1 MGSSMRLVVSI
12 FFVLPNL
19 MKCDDNINSFISDLI
34 SSFRLIS
41 PTLIYHGDAPEICFT
56 HLWVLCLNLENEQA
70 ILTEEKGWY
79 TTFRLI
85 EWTSKWIIHWLK
97 CIFFVES
104 SGVCVTVAGPVT
116 GEKCIF
122 PFTVDGV
129 TYTHCAFDR
138 YETTPE
144 YAIWCSTKVNDAGF
158 HIGGNWGG
166 CSEDCPLEGKNITFH
181 WSCFDWSKK

>member
-1 MGSSMRLVVSI
+1 M
-12 FFVLPNL
+12 
-19 MKCDDNINSFISDLI
+19 
-34 SSFRLIS
+34 
-41 PTLIYHGDAPEICFT
+41 
-56 HLWVLCLNLENEQA
+56 
-70 ILTEEKGWY
+70 
-79 TTFRLI
+79 
-85 EWTSKWIIHWLK
+85 
-97 CIFFVES
+97 
-104 SGVCVTVAGPVT
+104 T

-166 CSEDCPLEGKNITFH
+166 CSEDCPLEGKNIYHFIVVVLTYVKNNLSIFRIY
-181 WSCFDWSKK
+181 WTE